1 MDLTRVYDP
10 ELLPP
15 LEVFLSQ
22 PQLNWEDLPGT
33 RALLREALRQMTTS
47 FPDSPNVVKEDHRVP
62 GPEGAPAVPVRLYR
76 PKGESAPLPALLW
89 IHGGG
94 YVIGSVEQ
102 DDLLAQHLAESVGCL
117 VASVDYRLA
126 PEHPFPAAVEDC
138 YAALKWMASR
148 ADELGLDRRRLA
160 IGGASAG
167 GGLTAALA
175 LLTRDRGEIP
185 LIFQLL
191 IYPMLDDRDA
201 TRSSELFAEAPIWNR
216 EDNRRGW
223 RAYLGEA
230 AGGPDVS
237 PYAAAARAQDLRGL
251 PPAFM
256 AVGAAEIFLDEDVDY
271 ALRLAH
277 AGVPVELQ
285 VYPRAYHAWD
295 GIAPLS
301 RLAQQ
306 FVANRDRAL
315 REALHPQSAGASS
328 PAS

>member
-15 LEVFLSQ
+15 LEIFLSQ
-22 PQLNWEDLPGT
+22 PQLNWENLPAS
-33 RALLREALRQMTTS
+33 RALLQEAMQQVKAS
-47 FPDSPNVVKEDHRVP
+47 FPDSPNILKEDHQVP

-76 PKGESAPLPALLW
+76 PKGEPAPLPGLLW

-94 YVIGSVEQ
+94 YVIGSIEQ
-102 DDLLAQHLAESVGCL
+102 DDLLAQHLAESIGCL

-126 PEHPFPAAVEDC
+126 PEHPFPAGVEDC
-138 YAALKWMASR
+138 YAALKWLATH
-148 ADELGLDRRRLA
+148 ADELAVDRTRLA
-160 IGGASAG
+160 IAGASAG

-175 LLTRDRGEIP
+175 LLTRDRGEVP
-185 LIFQLL
+185 LVFQLL

-201 TRSSELFAEAPIWNR
+201 THSTELFAEAPIWNR

-230 AGGPDVS
+230 AGGPEVS

-295 GIAPLS
+295 GIAPAS

-306 FVANRDRAL
+306 FAANRDRVL
-315 REALHPQSAGASS
+315 REALHPHSQARAQEG
-328 PAS
+328 

>member
-1 MDLTRVYDP
+1 MDIARVYDP

-15 LEVFLSQ
+15 LEMVLAQ
-22 PQLNWEDLPGT
+22 PPLNWDDLPGT
-33 RALLREALRQMTTS
+33 RQQGLELQRQLLTTFPASPTVHKEDRQM
-47 FPDSPNVVKEDHRVP
+47 P
-62 GPEGAPAVPVRLYR
+62 GPAGAPDVPVRLYR
-76 PKGESAPLPALLW
+76 PSQVHGPLPGLLW

-94 YVIGSVEQ
+94 YVLGNIEQ
-102 DDLLAQHLAESVGCL
+102 DDLLAQHLVDSVECL
-117 VASVDYRLA
+117 VVSVDYRLA

-138 YAALKWMASR
+138 YAALKWMATH
-148 ADELGLDRRRLA
+148 ADELGLDRTRLA

-175 LLTRDRGEIP
+175 LLTRDRGEVP

-201 TRSSELFAEAPIWNR
+201 TRSTEIFAEAPIWNR

-230 AGGPDVS
+230 AGGPNVS
-237 PYAAAARAQDLRGL
+237 PYAAAARAEDLRGL
-251 PPAFM
+251 PPAFV

-295 GIAPLS
+295 GIAPAS

-306 FVANRDRAL
+306 FAASRDRAL
-315 REALHPQSAGASS
+315 REALHPQRGG
-328 PAS
+328 